1 MQTEAASSSIVNK
14 LKTTKVYIKGVAV
27 KLTIISKNKAKLM
40 QTGKKNSVV
49 KHRVHDFMFEQ
60 FSYIKLTPVLSF
72 HFPS

>member
-14 LKTTKVYIKGVAV
+14 LKTTKVYIKSVAV

-49 KHRVHDFMFEQ
+49 KHDFMFEQ